1 MSKLLNSRHSIVLAI
16 LFFYFLPVFFLSSYS
31 LALIGPDR
39 GWKLFSLGL
48 LLASCATLCLHLI
61 LKQWSADIKSAQMII
76 PEPQPPQIITIDNQ
90 AEIEELKSSLQSKC
104 DELEQLHQ
112 DHYKELEQQR
122 MELEYQWKSRQEAL
136 EQKTA
141 QLNSIQQTL
150 HDQQNILD
158 KKHQLIGQ
166 LETKVSDLNYEI
178 KTLIQLTE
186 YNEVTQTEENP
197 LILSENSQDYSTEI
211 VPQVENLIHTAE
223 EATAQLKRCINI
235 AQKITRPSHYA
246 DPNSRYLSL
255 DNQALDLRHLFDNLR
270 SEHNSAVLFFSQKEN
285 KLLFINNQIKSILG
299 WNPEKMIQDFE
310 EITQPSLEE
319 WRKGITQLGSAN
331 ETRVNLLLKSKTG
344 SEVVVQGM
352 LGIVPT
358 GLFRNHVMGVLYQ
371 PQPSPSLSGSK
382 F

>member
-1 MSKLLNSRHSIVLAI
+1 MSKLLNSRHSIVLVI
-16 LFFYFLPVFFLSSYS
+16 LLFYFLPLFFLSSYA

-39 GWKLFSLGL
+39 GWKLFSSGL
-48 LLASCATLCLHLI
+48 LLASCGTLCLHCI
-61 LKQWSADIKSAQMII
+61 LKQWDRKSTPMPI
-76 PEPQPPQIITIDNQ
+76 PSEPPQIITIDNQ
-90 AEIEELKSSLQSKC
+90 AEIEELESALQAKSE
-104 DELEQLHQ
+104 ELEQLHQ
-112 DHYKELEQQR
+112 DHYRELEQQR

-136 EQKTA
+136 EQKTS

-150 HDQQNILD
+150 QDQQSIID
-158 KKHQLIGQ
+158 KKHQLISQ

-186 YNEVTQTEENP
+186 YDEASNVEENP
-197 LILSENSQDYSTEI
+197 MILSENPQKYSIDI

-223 EATAQLKRCINI
+223 EATTQLKRCINI

-310 EITQPSLEE
+310 EITQPSLNE
-319 WRKGITQLGSAN
+319 WRKGISQLGSVN
-331 ETRVNLLLKSKTG
+331 ETQISLLLKSKTG
-344 SEVVVQGM
+344 SDVVVQGM

-371 PQPSPSLSGSK
+371 SQPQSQPSLSGSR